1 MNNLFTVVSFTIKEA
16 VKRKSFIITNIL
28 LIAGI
33 ILLFNIS
40 NIANLFTSNDDESKK
55 IVFVDYDNLIASSG
69 LTNLDEYTIVIDNET
84 KIEDLAVKVQD
95 GEYSG
100 IVKIKNNNNIVSFD
114 YIVKNFGSG
123 LSPDIIQTFVKQL
136 VDVRLLLSQNVSL
149 EVISLINTPID
160 YELKKASDLNVNIEG
175 SSGISIG
182 ISLALFM
189 AIYYFAYSICT
200 SIASEKSSR
209 VMETLI
215 TSTKPST
222 IILGKT
228 IGMGIVGFFQILLIV
243 LVCAIS
249 YNTFDG
255 AKDMLGGFIDFS
267 VFNIQ
272 NIILTIIYFILG
284 YILYAMLYAVV
295 GASISRQEEL
305 QSASTPVALLTVIS
319 FYAGYFSTAFNPGGT
334 MSVLTSFI
342 PFSSPFTMLS
352 RIFCESVPAMDI
364 VISISLLIVTIVVI
378 SIISI
383 KIYSNA
389 VLHYGNRLKI
399 KDIFKMMK

>member
-1 MNNLFTVVSFTIKEA
+1 MNNLFIVASFTIKEA
-16 VKRKSFIITNIL
+16 IKRKSFIITNIL

-40 NIANLFTSNDDESKK
+40 NIANLFTSNDENKK
-55 IVFVDYDNLIASSG
+55 IVFIDYDNLIASSG
-69 LTNLDEYTIVIDNET
+69 LTNIDKYTIVIDNET
-84 KIEDLAVKVQD
+84 KIEDLAEKVQN

-100 IVKIKNNNNIVSFD
+100 IVKIKNNNNIISFD
-114 YIVKNFGSG
+114 YIVKNYGNG
-123 LSPDIIQTFVKQL
+123 LSPDIIQAFIKQL
-136 VDVRLLLSQNVSL
+136 ADVKLLLNENVAL
-149 EVISLINTPID
+149 EVIGLVNTPID
-160 YELKKASDLNVNIEG
+160 YELKKASDMNENIEG
-175 SSGISIG
+175 SSGVSIG

-189 AIYYFAYSICT
+189 AIYYFAYSVCT

-255 AKDMLGGFIDFS
+255 AKDMLGGFINFS

-272 NIILTIIYFILG
+272 NIILMIVYFILG
-284 YILYAMLYAVV
+284 YILYTMLYAVV

-364 VISISLLIVTIVVI
+364 VISIVLLILTIVIV

-389 VLHYGNRLKI
+389 VLRYGNRLNI